1 MGASAASQDGK
12 VMIRLCILDFDGTLC
27 GTHEAIA
34 FCLNRTFDLH
44 RQPRPS
50 TERLEAAI
58 KAGVVMVE
66 AVVMLTEGRL
76 HDVEAQEWATTY
88 RTLYREHGLERSIL
102 FPSVKEGLERM
113 KDKGRSLVIASNKAA
128 ESVATALEHYEI
140 AQYIDLSVCDPKGI
154 PKKPD
159 PASYTQIIA
168 PTFPQ
173 VMPAEI
179 VVVGDTHADLGLAR
193 NIGALSC
200 WAGYGYGN
208 QAACLSMKPDMVI
221 EAFSEL
227 VAGLDSLDRGHRL

>member
-1 MGASAASQDGK
+1 
-12 VMIRLCILDFDGTLC
+12 MIKLCILDFDGTLC

-44 RQPRPS
+44 KQPRPS
-50 TERLEAAI
+50 PERLEAAI

-76 HDVEAQEWATTY
+76 LDAEAQDWASTY

-102 FPSVKEGLERM
+102 FPGVKEGLARL
-113 KDKGRSLVIASNKAA
+113 KDSGRSLVIASNKAA
-128 ESVATALEHYEI
+128 ASVATALEHYEI

-168 PTFPQ
+168 PAFPD

-179 VVVGDTHADLGLAR
+179 IVVGDTHADLGLAR
-193 NIGALSC
+193 NIGAFSC
-200 WAGYGYGN
+200 WAGYGYGD
-208 QAACLSMKPDMVI
+208 QAACLAMKPDIVI
-221 EAFSEL
+221 EAFGEL
-227 VAGLDSLDRGHRL
+227 VPRLDRGFGA